1 MSSAVSRGKRLQAK
15 HQEINEMPALTL
27 FLRMAPEQLEE
38 QHGAA
43 SAGIVTCGTCMESLR
58 WGLQSS
64 RRKHLAQSRVNKHT
78 SVNKLMY
85 CSD

>member
-1 MSSAVSRGKRLQAK
+1 MQAK
-15 HQEINEMPALTL
+15 HQEINEMPVLTL

-38 QHGAA
+38 QQDAA
-43 SAGIVTCGTCMESLR
+43 SAGIVTCGTWLESLH

-64 RRKHLAQSRVNKHT
+64 LCKHLAQSRVNKQS

-85 CSD
+85 SSD

>member
-1 MSSAVSRGKRLQAK
+1 MGSAVSRGKRLQAK
-15 HQEINEMPALTL
+15 HQEINEIQALTL

-38 QHGAA
+38 QHDAV
-43 SAGIVTCGTCMESLR
+43 SAGIVTCATCMESLH

-64 RRKHLAQSRVNKHT
+64 HRKHLAQSIGNKQT

-85 CSD
+85 SSD

>member
-1 MSSAVSRGKRLQAK
+1 MQAK

-43 SAGIVTCGTCMESLR
+43 SAGIVTCGPCMER
-58 WGLQSS
+58 FHWGPQSS
-64 RRKHLAQSRVNKHT
+64 RCKHLAQSRVNKQA

-85 CSD
+85 RSD

>member
-1 MSSAVSRGKRLQAK
+1 MQAK

-38 QHGAA
+38 QHDAA
-43 SAGIVTCGTCMESLR
+43 SAGIVACGICMGRSH
-58 WGLQSS
+58 WGPQSS
-64 RRKHLAQSRVNKHT
+64 HRKHLAQSRVDKQA

-85 CSD
+85 KSD